1 MKSFMVMA
9 FAIGLGAAGLSGCTS
24 ARGQQGAVI
33 GGATGAVIGG
43 VASHSVG
50 GAVVGGAVGAT
61 AGYVIGKHSYPC
73 RTRNVFGNWYTGT
86 CFR

>member
-1 MKSFMVMA
+1 MKMFMA
-9 FAIGLGAAGLSGCTS
+9 AALALTIGATGLSGCYS

-43 VASHSVG
+43 VAGHSIG

-61 AGYVIGKHSYPC
+61 AGYLIGSHSYPC
-73 RTRNVFGNWYTGT
+73 RKRNVFGHWFTGT